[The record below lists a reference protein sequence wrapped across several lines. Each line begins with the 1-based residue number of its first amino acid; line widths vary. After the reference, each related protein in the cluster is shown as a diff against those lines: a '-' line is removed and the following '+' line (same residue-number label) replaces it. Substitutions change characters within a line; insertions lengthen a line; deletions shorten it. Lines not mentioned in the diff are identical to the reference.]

1 MTLSIRR
8 MKDEDISQV
17 QHVAKTGW
25 HDTYKEI
32 IPLNIQEVFLNFA
45 YSHKML
51 QERIRQSVMLV
62 AEYNGEI
69 VGFANY
75 SPIKKENQS
84 ELSAIYIQPE
94 FQRRGIGTALLT
106 EGIKTLRGIREI
118 FVNVEK
124 ENKVGTSF
132 YKRKGFKIISEF
144 DDNFDGHILK
154 TVRMFLAIN

>member
-1 MTLSIRR
+1 MVLNYICCL
-8 MKDEDISQV
+8 
-17 QHVAKTGW
+17 
-25 HDTYKEI
+25 
-32 IPLNIQEVFLNFA
+32 IPLPL
-45 YSHKML
+45 
-51 QERIRQSVMLV
+51 
-62 AEYNGEI
+62 
-69 VGFANY
+69 
-75 SPIKKENQS
+75 KKENQR

-132 YKRKGFKIISEF
+132 YKRKGFKIISEL